1 MEAWE
6 ALLDS
11 WGMPMELVV
20 PARSP
25 DDWIARANN
34 QPEWILWGKAQPTDD
49 GCPAHPLL
57 FHMLDVASVAGLLL
71 CSRVSPSLR
80 RLLLS
85 IHKDEATA
93 LRLVLFVIALHDL
106 GKAGP
111 AFQSKVEWAR
121 AALPKLGFDVAVVRD
136 LKHHGDLGFGFVV
149 PVLQQRGVPREA
161 AVALARAVTG
171 HHGEL
176 PSDPHLRAL
185 SAADRGKALRW
196 QLARDGIVAGLAKLF
211 SVDTAIGELRID
223 RGAIVALA
231 GLCSM
236 ADWIGSMAEVFE
248 YQPPGEPLAAY
259 WTRALGRA
267 RAALDAVGVRPLSE
281 SSESEPS
288 FAGLFPGYSPWPLHA
303 QAEAVGR
310 ALDGPSLVV
319 IEAPMGEGKTE
330 AALLLASAAER
341 RALSHGL
348 YIGLPTQATANQ
360 MFGRVRRFLE
370 RTRPSERSN
379 LQLVHGEAD
388 LVDAFRRIIAV
399 YGGTKDERFA
409 VGAERWFLRKKR
421 ALLAEFGV
429 GTIDQALLGV
439 MLVLHNF
446 VRLFGLAGKTVVL
459 DEVHAYDTYTSTILE
474 RMIEWLA
481 AMKCTVVLLSAT
493 LPSKRRAALVA
504 AFRLGAG
511 ATDDGRSAAVAAYPR
526 ITVATRERCHVRS
539 FVARSKGVSLAL
551 EHVDPEPEAVAALLL
566 REIEQGGCV
575 GCICNT
581 VERAQRVYEA
591 LGSAP
596 DVQRLLLHARL
607 LPEDR
612 ANREQTLE
620 RWLGPEGDGR
630 TRPAKCIVVGTQV
643 LEQSL
648 DIDFDLLVSDLCPID
663 LLLQRAGRLHRH
675 QRSDRSAN
683 RAHPRLV
690 IARPVGS
697 AAEVSLDRVAKVYAE
712 AIVRQSLRV
721 LEGRE
726 QIKVPTEIEEL
737 VEAVYLSLPPAGDD
751 ALFGSF
757 VDWFGGQCAQR
768 QDAEVRLMPG
778 PAQEDDPFANLRVR
792 AEDDGD
798 PALHPMLRAET
809 RSGPPSVEIVCLVR
823 RGGAL
828 FADEAGTTPVDLGRE
843 PDAATTRA
851 LVRRSI
857 GVSRPSLVRFL
868 VSKDAAAAS
877 HVPESWQKSGL
888 LKYRRCVVFAD
899 GAAVVANTRLTLDR
913 ELGLQL
919 TRA

>member
-1 MEAWE
+1 MAVRE

-11 WGMPMELVV
+11 WGAPTIAVEL
-20 PARSP
+20 ARSS
-25 DDWIARANN
+25 DQWIKLANN
-34 QPEWILWGKAQPTDD
+34 QPEWLLWGKAQPADG

-57 FHMLDVASVAGLLL
+57 FHMLDVAAVAGLLL

-85 IHKDEATA
+85 IHEDEHVA
-93 LRLVLFVIALHDL
+93 LRVLLFVIALHDL

-121 AALPKLGFDVAVVRD
+121 AALPKRGFDVDSLRAT
-136 LKHHGDLGFGFVV
+136 KHHGELGFGFVV
-149 PVLQQRGVPREA
+149 PVLSQRGVTREV

-176 PSDPHLRAL
+176 PSDCHLCKL
-185 SAADRGKALRW
+185 SKFDSGSEPRW
-196 QLARDGIVAGLAKLF
+196 QTARDQIVAALAGLF
-211 SVDTAIGELRID
+211 SIETVIGELRVE
-223 RGAIVALA
+223 RGTLVALA

-248 YQPPGEPLAAY
+248 YQPPGEPLASY

-267 RAALDAVGVRPLSE
+267 RAALDSVGARPLSE
-281 SSESEPS
+281 STEREASFSE
-288 FAGLFPGYSPWPLHA
+288 LFPGYSPWPLHE
-303 QAEAVGR
+303 QAESVGR
-310 ALDGPSLVV
+310 ALDEPSLVV

-370 RTRPSERSN
+370 RTRPAQRSN
-379 LQLVHGEAD
+379 LQLVHGEAE
-388 LVDAFRRIIAV
+388 LVDAFRRIVAV
-399 YGGTKDERFA
+399 YGGKTDERFA

-429 GTIDQALLGV
+429 GTVDQALLGV

-459 DEVHAYDTYTSTILE
+459 DEVHAYDTYTSTILD
-474 RMIEWLA
+474 RMVEWLA
-481 AMKCTVVLLSAT
+481 AMKCTVLLLSAT

-504 AFRLGAG
+504 AFRRGAG
-511 ATDDGRSAAVAAYPR
+511 AAVDARPEGTAAYPR
-526 ITVATRERCHVRS
+526 ITVATRARCDVRS
-539 FVARSKGVSLAL
+539 FTARSKGVAVAL
-551 EHVDPEPEAVAALLL
+551 EHVDPEPEAIAALLL
-566 REIEQGGCV
+566 REIEAGGCV

-581 VERAQRVYEA
+581 VERAQRVYQA
-591 LGSAP
+591 LGAAP
-596 DVQRLLLHARL
+596 GVERLLLHARL

-612 ANREQTLE
+612 ASREQTLE
-620 RWLGPEGDGR
+620 RWLGPEGEGR
-630 TRPAKCIVVGTQV
+630 SRPQKCIVVGTQV

-648 DIDFDLLVSDLCPID
+648 DIDFDLLVTDLAPID

-675 QRSDRSAN
+675 GRGN
-683 RAHPRLV
+683 RAHGREHPRLV
-690 IARPVGS
+690 IARPAGS
-697 AAEVSLDRVAKVYAE
+697 AADVSLDRVAKVYAE

-721 LEGRE
+721 LEGRS
-726 QIKVPTEIEEL
+726 QLVIPTEIEPL
-737 VEAVYLSLPPAGDD
+737 VEAVYLPLPPAGDD

-757 VDWFGGQCAQR
+757 IEWFGGQCAQR
-768 QDAEVRLMPG
+768 QDAEARLMPS
-778 PAQEDDPFANLRVR
+778 PAQADDPFSNLRVR
-792 AEDDGD
+792 LDDDED
-798 PALHPMLRAET
+798 PALHQQLRAET

-823 RGGAL
+823 RGGSV
-828 FADEAGTTPVDLGRE
+828 FADDDGGVPVDLTRE
-843 PDAATTRA
+843 PDAAQTRA

-868 VSKDAAAAS
+868 VSSGPAAS
-877 HVPESWQKSGL
+877 SHTPESWQKNGL
-888 LKYRRCVVFAD
+888 LKYRRCVVFED
-899 GAAVVANTRLTLDR
+899 GVAVVGGTRLALHP

-919 TRA
+919 SRA

>member
-1 MEAWE
+1 
-6 ALLDS
+6 
-11 WGMPMELVV
+11 
-20 PARSP
+20 
-25 DDWIARANN
+25 
-34 QPEWILWGKAQPTDD
+34 
-49 GCPAHPLL
+49 
-57 FHMLDVASVAGLLL
+57 
-71 CSRVSPSLR
+71 
-80 RLLLS
+80 
-85 IHKDEATA
+85 
-93 LRLVLFVIALHDL
+93 
-106 GKAGP
+106 
-111 AFQSKVEWAR
+111 
-121 AALPKLGFDVAVVRD
+121 
-136 LKHHGDLGFGFVV
+136 
-149 PVLQQRGVPREA
+149 VLQQREVPREA

-176 PSDPHLRAL
+176 PSDCHLSKL
-185 SAADRGKALRW
+185 SKFDSGSEPRW
-196 QLARDGIVAGLAKLF
+196 QTARDRIVTALAELF
-211 SVDTAIGELRID
+211 SIETVISELCVE
-223 RGAIVALA
+223 RGTLVALA

-248 YQPPGEPLAAY
+248 YQPPGEPLASY

-267 RAALDAVGVRPLSE
+267 RVALDSVGARPLSE
-281 SSESEPS
+281 STEREAS
-288 FAGLFPGYSPWPLHA
+288 FSALFPGYSPWPLHE
-303 QAEAVGR
+303 QAESVGR
-310 ALDGPSLVV
+310 ALDEPSLVV

-370 RTRPSERSN
+370 RTRPAQRSN
-379 LQLVHGEAD
+379 LQLVHGEAE
-388 LVDAFRRIIAV
+388 LVDAFRRIVAV
-399 YGGTKDERFA
+399 YNGKTDERFA

-429 GTIDQALLGV
+429 GTVDQALLGV

-504 AFRLGAG
+504 AFRRGAG
-511 ATDDGRSAAVAAYPR
+511 ATDDGPSGALAAYPR
-526 ITVATRERCHVRS
+526 ITVATRGRCDVRS
-539 FVARSKGVSLAL
+539 FVARSKGVSVAL
-551 EHVDPEPEAVAALLL
+551 EQVDPEPEAVAALLL
-566 REIEQGGCV
+566 KEIEHGGCL

-591 LGSAP
+591 LDSAA

-612 ANREQTLE
+612 ATREQTLE
-620 RWLGPEGDGR
+620 RWLGPDGDGR
-630 TRPAKCIVVGTQV
+630 ERPAKCIVVGTQV

-648 DIDFDLLVSDLCPID
+648 DIDFDLLVTDLCPID

-675 QRSDRSAN
+675 QRSDRAAN
-683 RAHPRLV
+683 RARPRLV
-690 IARPVGS
+690 IARPAGS
-697 AAEVSLDRVAKVYAE
+697 AAEMSLDRVAKVYAE

-726 QIKVPTEIEEL
+726 HIEIPTEIEAL

-757 VDWFGGQCAQR
+757 VNWFGGQCAQR

-778 PAQEDDPFANLRVR
+778 PAQEDDPFASLHVR

-798 PALHPMLRAET
+798 PALHLMLRAET

-828 FADEAGTTPVDLGRE
+828 FADEAGTVPVDLGRE

-877 HVPESWQKSGL
+877 HLPESWQKSGM
-888 LKYRRCVVFAD
+888 LKYRRCVVFDD
-899 GAAVVANTRLTLDR
+899 GAAVVASTRLTLDR